1 MNPSFWKGRQV
12 FLTGHTGFKGSWL
25 ALWLGTLGARVTGFA
40 LPPPTRPSLFELAAV
55 DQDLRSMIGDI
66 RDAKA
71 LAGALRDAQPEVVLH
86 LAAQPLVRASY
97 DDPLETFST
106 NVMGTANLL
115 EAVRHAP
122 SVRSVV
128 IVTTDKC
135 YENREQPW
143 GYREAD
149 PLGGHDPYSS
159 SKACT
164 ELVVSSFRASY
175 FAEASRGGHAAA
187 IATARA
193 GNVIGGG
200 DWAAERLVPD
210 LLAAFDAGV
219 PAMIRHPGAI
229 RPWQHVLEPLCG
241 YLELAERLHRDGQ
254 AYAEAWNFGPGD
266 DDARPVAWIADT
278 LASLWGHGAS
288 WRAPAGTH
296 PHETHCLRLDSL
308 KARTRLGWRP
318 AMRLPEALAR
328 VADWAVA
335 RKAGVDLRALTL
347 DQIATYQDAVLA

>member
-1 MNPSFWKGRQV
+1 MNPSFWRDRRV

-25 ALWLGTLGARVTGFA
+25 ALWLRVLGARVTGFA
-40 LPPPTRPSLFELAAV
+40 LPPPTNPSLFELAGV
-55 DQDLRSMIGDI
+55 GHDMRSVLGDV
-66 RDAKA
+66 RDAEA
-71 LAGALRDAQPEVVLH
+71 LSRAMREADAEVVLH

-97 DDPLETFST
+97 DAPLETFST

-115 EAVRHAP
+115 EAVRRSP
-122 SVRSVV
+122 GVRSVV

-175 FAEASRGGHAAA
+175 FATAASGGHAAA

-210 LLAAFDAGV
+210 LLAAFEAGV
-219 PAMIRHPGAI
+219 PATIRHPGAV
-229 RPWQHVLEPLCG
+229 RPWQHVLEPLRG
-241 YLELAERLHRDGQ
+241 YLELAERLHTGGQ
-254 AYAEAWNFGPGD
+254 AYAEAWNFGPGE
-266 DDARPVAWIADT
+266 DDAQPVAWIADT
-278 LASLWGHGAS
+278 LAGLWGRGAS
-288 WRAPAGTH
+288 WQAPAGLH
-296 PHETHCLRLDSL
+296 PHETHCLRLDSS
-308 KARTRLGWRP
+308 KARARLGWRP
-318 AMRLPEALAR
+318 AMRLPDALAS
-328 VADWAVA
+328 VAEWALA
-335 RKAGVDLRALTL
+335 RKAGADLRTLTL
-347 DQIATYQDAVLA
+347 DQISTYQDAVLA